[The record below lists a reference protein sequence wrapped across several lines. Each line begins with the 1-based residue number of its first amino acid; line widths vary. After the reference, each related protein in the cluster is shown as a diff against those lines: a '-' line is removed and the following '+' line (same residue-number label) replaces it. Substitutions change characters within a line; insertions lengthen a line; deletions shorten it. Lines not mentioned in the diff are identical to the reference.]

1 MGCGPYVSGREENYY
16 SGGRV
21 RGKMGG
27 FGLAW
32 RSCGRHSSFSLN
44 QRGGESHFERPARK
58 RGYELL
64 FREGFENRNIET
76 LVSEAARLV
85 KLEIDEEIVS
95 RLFMESAVKREP
107 NRDVRGAHQGQQ
119 APPPGQGI

>member
-1 MGCGPYVSGREENYY
+1 MGCGPCVSGREENFY

-21 RGKMGG
+21 RGKWVDSGWLG
-27 FGLAW
+27 VLVDDIKVFLSQPA
-32 RSCGRHSSFSLN
+32 RRE
-44 QRGGESHFERPARK
+44 RTHFERPARK

-76 LVSEAARLV
+76 LVSEAARIV

-95 RLFMESAVKREP
+95 RLFMESAKWAVDLLAVCR
-107 NRDVRGAHQGQQ
+107 
-119 APPPGQGI
+119 